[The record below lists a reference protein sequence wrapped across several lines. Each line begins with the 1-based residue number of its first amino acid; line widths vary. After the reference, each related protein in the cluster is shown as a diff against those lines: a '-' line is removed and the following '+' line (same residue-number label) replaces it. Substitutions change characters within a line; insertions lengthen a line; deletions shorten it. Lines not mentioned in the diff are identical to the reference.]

1 MSDMRS
7 RAHKEDC
14 AMCGEPMKGANPEE
28 THLMTRANSILVG
41 VLRHYSML
49 YYGTKDVTDLSGVAV
64 EMKSASSDIDDAE
77 RQEFMDYVDSDDG
90 KDGWKPPLA
99 QEGWR
104 FKVVV
109 VVMLVGTWAI
119 LDAAK
124 VIPDKQ
130 MTKPASVG
138 GGGGAGGSGT
148 I

>member
-49 YYGTKDVTDLSGVAV
+49 YYGTKDVTDLSGG
-64 EMKSASSDIDDAE
+64 I
-77 RQEFMDYVDSDDG
+77 
-90 KDGWKPPLA
+90 
-99 QEGWR
+99 
-104 FKVVV
+104 
-109 VVMLVGTWAI
+109 
-119 LDAAK
+119 
-124 VIPDKQ
+124 
-130 MTKPASVG
+130 
-138 GGGGAGGSGT
+138 T